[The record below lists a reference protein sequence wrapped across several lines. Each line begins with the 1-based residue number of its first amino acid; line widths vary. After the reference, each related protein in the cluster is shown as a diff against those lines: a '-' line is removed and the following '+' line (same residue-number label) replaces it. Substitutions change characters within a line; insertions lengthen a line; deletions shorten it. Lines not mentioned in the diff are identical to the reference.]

1 MAYVEVPKDLG
12 EVKTKIIFGL
22 TSRQLFH
29 LLLGGCLGFGAYLI
43 SRNKL
48 GDSAA
53 SFLLFIVSGP
63 VIASGFYSKDGKT
76 LMQYLKMI
84 LKDNLTP
91 RKRIYQTNNKYK
103 IKKGRENSG
112 NKNIKNHKK
121 GTREKR

>member
-22 TSRQLFH
+22 TSRQLVH
-29 LLLGGCLGFGAYLI
+29 LLAGGLLGIGTYLI
-43 SRNKL
+43 ARNKL

-53 SFLLFIVSGP
+53 SLLLMIVSGP
-63 VIASGFYSKDGKT
+63 VIVSGFYSKDGKT

-84 LKDNLTP
+84 LQDNLTP

-112 NKNIKNHKK
+112 NKNIKNRKK